1 MRDMTQ
7 MSLWLDP
14 DDAETIIWSDF
25 DDVQI
30 ALGRLGVPLNVLMQA
45 LQEGETSRNDRT
57 PHDAPTAP
65 GFIRWNTALRSLS
78 DSLVP
83 QGWSRNDKSNW
94 PNLVHPKSLIA
105 LAIASGNKNV
115 GNPDFAPSTKFP
127 KGKKIREAVACN
139 ATQLTLLPEH
149 DIQNPPIWY
158 LLYYVEQGEL
168 RSELSL
174 PIAMD
179 DSGFIRAW
187 TERIILPR
195 ITGSGDGIQII
206 PEPSFDPD
214 IDIDIVR
221 RA

>member
-1 MRDMTQ
+1 MGGLDGAKSRFLFLTSCFSTSNDVIKQEVRFIGSIDMRDMTQ

-115 GNPDFAPSTKFP
+115 GNPDFAPSTKSD
-127 KGKKIREAVACN
+127 KGKMTKDAVACN
-139 ATQLTLLPEH
+139 ATQLTLLPEY
-149 DIQNPPIWY
+149 D
-158 LLYYVEQGEL
+158 
-168 RSELSL
+168 LS
-174 PIAMD
+174 
-179 DSGFIRAW
+179 
-187 TERIILPR
+187 
-195 ITGSGDGIQII
+195 TGQK
-206 PEPSFDPD
+206 
-214 IDIDIVR
+214 
-221 RA
+221 A